1 MTPAQVESEFP
12 GEGGHVVRI
21 VRRAKLLPA
30 KRVTECLMEKLAL
43 EEPKVWEARVD
54 GALHSCLQGWTK
66 PCEKKR
72 VISGVHPGLGE
83 SS

>member
-1 MTPAQVESEFP
+1 
-12 GEGGHVVRI
+12 
-21 VRRAKLLPA
+21 
-30 KRVTECLMEKLAL
+30 MEKLAL